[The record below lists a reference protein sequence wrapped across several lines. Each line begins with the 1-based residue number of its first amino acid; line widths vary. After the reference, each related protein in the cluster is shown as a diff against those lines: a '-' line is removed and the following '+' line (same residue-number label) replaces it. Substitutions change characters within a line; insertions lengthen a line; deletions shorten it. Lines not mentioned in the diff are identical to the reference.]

1 MHTISNYDQL
11 VSDTLW
17 NWILFSCSW
26 SKATLSH
33 CKPHQWV
40 FHLLPNILSLS
51 PSPCYAYFLFVGI
64 EVELHAWNFINSLC
78 CNCNECL
85 ELCHHLHLHLF
96 HEILIDYS
104 TSIHLGFLIELFF
117 HSNNLLLQTRLNLWL
132 FSWLALSET
141 SISSPR
147 HPIVILPN
155 VISSP
160 TTFAFWFVDFWFM
173 DLVNYRFVI
182 NRLTCWVVWLKCT
195 CFGKL
200 LKFNIDWHEEILVVP
215 MSILLCWSTLTH
227 LKISGSRLKVKF
239 IIHFDT
245 HLLKMIKIN
254 FN

>member
-1 MHTISNYDQL
+1 MITRWVTHCGIGFYFHVHDPKQPLVVVNHISEYFIYYPTFYHSHLAPAMHM
-11 VSDTLW
+11 
-17 NWILFSCSW
+17 
-26 SKATLSH
+26 
-33 CKPHQWV
+33 
-40 FHLLPNILSLS
+40 
-51 PSPCYAYFLFVGI
+51 FLFVGI

-96 HEILIDYS
+96 HEILI
-104 TSIHLGFLIELFF
+104 IELLF
-117 HSNNLLLQTRLNLWL
+117 HSNDLLQQTRLNLWL

-160 TTFAFWFVDFWFM
+160 TTFAFWFVDFRFM
-173 DLVNYRFVI
+173 DVVNYRFVI

-215 MSILLCWSTLTH
+215 MSILSCWH
-227 LKISGSRLKVKF
+227 LV
-239 IIHFDT
+239 HFDT
-245 HLLKMIKIN
+245 FKNKWK
-254 FN
+254 